1 MPQAVL
7 DPYTRVLASVADGN
21 SFDLCFVSVRV
32 AAAERPVHQHVAT
45 RIAGLSCWD
54 PCSISVVLTSEMVTL
69 CISVVTKARRD
80 FPTSTRGR
88 LIVFGIFGC
97 GVCTAGLMFALT
109 SPVWA
114 PLAVFSSLAYVGVYS
129 VQVLSAATKKCC
141 NRISNWGAAQFKSLL
156 HPQPP
161 APTARSSSIK
171 MQQRAAA
178 IEDMGF
184 LRVIF
189 EGLPGVDT
197 EGALQ
202 KIDAWKQRTEESVV
216 GSDSEH
222 DVKLLTLS

>member
-1 MPQAVL
+1 MLNGLCTSALPPEVL
-7 DPYTRVLASVADGN
+7 GCLAGI
-21 SFDLCFVSVRV
+21 RV
-32 AAAERPVHQHVAT
+32 ASALYSHPKWSH
-45 RIAGLSCWD
+45 
-54 PCSISVVLTSEMVTL
+54 L

-114 PLAVFSSLAYVGVYS
+114 PLAVFSSLAYVGVHS
-129 VQVLSAATKKCC
+129 VQVLSAATKKCY
-141 NRISNWGAAQFKSLL
+141 NRISNWGAVQFKSLL

-178 IEDMGF
+178 IEDRGF

-222 DVKLLTLS
+222 DVKLLALAEAMA